1 MTEKTTTRVQFEMP
15 AQSYARMI
23 ALKDK
28 IEASSHAEVI
38 RRALQLYEAII
49 EEAEKGAEIAIRSE
63 VDGEVRYKA
72 IF

>member
-1 MTEKTTTRVQFEMP
+1 MAKTTTRVQFEMP
-15 AQSYARMI
+15 KKSYER
-23 ALKDK
+23 LVDLREK

-49 EEAEKGAEIAIRSE
+49 EEAEKGAEISIRSE
-63 VDGEVRYKA
+63 KDGEIIYRP

>member
-1 MTEKTTTRVQFEMP
+1 MAKTSTRVQFEMQD
-15 AQSYARMI
+15 QSYRRML

-38 RRALQLYEAII
+38 RRALQLYEAVI
-49 EEAEKGAEIAIRSE
+49 EEAENGSEISIRSE
-63 VDGEVRYKA
+63 KDGEVRYRP

>member
-1 MTEKTTTRVQFEMP
+1 MAKTSTRVQFEMP
-15 AQSYARMI
+15 DQSYRRML

-38 RRALQLYEAII
+38 RRALQLYEAVI
-49 EEAEKGAEIAIRSE
+49 EEAENGSEISIRSE
-63 VDGEVRYKA
+63 KDGEVRYRP

>member
-1 MTEKTTTRVQFEMP
+1 MEKTTTRVQFEMP
-15 AQSYARMI
+15 EQSYNRLV

-38 RRALQLYEAII
+38 RRALQLYEAVID
-49 EEAEKGAEIAIRSE
+49 EAERGGEVAIRRE
-63 VDGEVRYKA
+63 DGGEVRYKP